1 MSADY
6 TAEQQQD
13 SEEPLH
19 KTQGPYI
26 LLQAKLDMTEYND
39 LVADAYALP
48 SVGGLPPPARNTMEH
63 NMRHITAQCLA
74 CQPRCALFR
83 LPVTNLYSKQLLVMR
98 HKKCNIT

>member
-74 CQPRCALFR
+74 CHRAALSFPTASCAHSGAL
-83 LPVTNLYSKQLLVMR
+83 LAGHVTNL
-98 HKKCNIT
+98 II